1 MVWRWACERLATS
14 RQRAV
19 AQPVFGAGLMQ
30 LWLVRHAQP
39 LVEAGVCYGATDMP
53 ADAGATAA
61 ACAALAPRLPQGAQI
76 GCSPRRRCMQLA
88 DALLQARPDLSLQT
102 DERLVEMDFGCWE
115 GVRWDAIPKAEI
127 DAWTAQFW
135 LWRFGGRDTVSA
147 LMARVGAAWAD
158 AQRSRE
164 PVVWLTH
171 AGVVRAATL
180 LARGITAVHHAD
192 QWPVQAPGF
201 GQLVTL
207 RLLPVALAGSATR
220 APG

>member
-1 MVWRWACERLATS
+1 M
-14 RQRAV
+14 
-19 AQPVFGAGLMQ
+19 P

-61 ACAALAPRLPQGAQI
+61 ACAALAPQLPQGAQLW
-76 GCSPRRRCMQLA
+76 CSPRRRCMQLA
-88 DALLQARPDLSLQT
+88 DALLHARTDLNLQT

-135 LWRFGGRDTVSA
+135 HGSFGGRDTVSA
-147 LMARVGAAWAD
+147 LMARVGAAWVD
-158 AQRSRE
+158 AQRSVG
-164 PVVWLTH
+164 PVVWVTH

-180 LARGITAVHHAD
+180 LARGVTTVHRAD
-192 QWPVQAPGF
+192 HWPVQAPGF

-207 RLLPVALAGSATR
+207 PLLPLAAGVPLVQQLR
-220 APG
+220 AP